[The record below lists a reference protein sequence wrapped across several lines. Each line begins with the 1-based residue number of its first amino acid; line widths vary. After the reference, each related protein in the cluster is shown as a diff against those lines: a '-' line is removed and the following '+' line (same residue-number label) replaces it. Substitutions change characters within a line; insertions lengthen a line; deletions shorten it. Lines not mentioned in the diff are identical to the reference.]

1 MKTRNTVIIT
11 SNATSIT
18 SQYAITTPT
27 VNITTNISTI
37 STVIV
42 PVVVVVVV
50 LVVCL
55 LVVCAIATIIILY
68 QRAKHHHHQQDTIKN
83 NLSIAPQ
90 PQPLP
95 NPPPYNEQYNHTHHG
110 NSTDIPTYD
119 TLDKKETS
127 ADYTKIPCDDDGLYN
142 RTHRQYNTTIQ
153 QLPPPIY
160 STLAEGGAPADY
172 SVITETQDTGDGG
185 MVYSAVVRK
194 DGKKTT
200 VKTTAHNEVLDDSQ
214 QQPAP
219 DTSNEGLVYSAVVV
233 KDGKKTTVKT
243 TAQTSST
250 SDTVQPVD
258 VIEGMVYSAV
268 IRQDGKKT
276 SVKVTVE

>member
-1 MKTRNTVIIT
+1 M
-11 SNATSIT
+11 
-18 SQYAITTPT
+18 
-27 VNITTNISTI
+27 
-37 STVIV
+37 
-42 PVVVVVVV
+42 
-50 LVVCL
+50 
-55 LVVCAIATIIILY
+55 CAIATIIILY
-68 QRAKHHHHQQDTIKN
+68 QRDKHKSPPKQETKE
-83 NLSIAPQ
+83 LYGV
-90 PQPLP
+90 
-95 NPPPYNEQYNHTHHG
+95 PPPFADIPATKSVPQDDDGLYNHTHHG
-110 NSTDIPTYD
+110 Q
-119 TLDKKETS
+119 
-127 ADYTKIPCDDDGLYN
+127 
-142 RTHRQYNTTIQ
+142 HNTTTQ

-172 SVITETQDTGDGG
+172 SVITETQDTSDGG
-185 MVYSAVVRK
+185 MVYSAVIRK

-200 VKTTAHNEVLDDSQ
+200 VKTTAKNGVLDDSQ
-214 QQPAP
+214 QQPPP

>member
-1 MKTRNTVIIT
+1 MPTSSGAVITT
-11 SNATSIT
+11 SSTQATSIPVAIT
-18 SQYAITTPT
+18 TDTLQYSTMVTTPT
-27 VNITTNISTI
+27 VTMTTNASTI
-37 STVIV
+37 TAVIV
-42 PVVVVVVV
+42 PVVVV

-68 QRAKHHHHQQDTIKN
+68 YRIKHKSPRKQETTE
-83 NLSIAPQ
+83 LSDALPPYADIPAPQ
-90 PQPLP
+90 DDGL
-95 NPPPYNEQYNHTHHG
+95 YNHTHHG
-110 NSTDIPTYD
+110 HT
-119 TLDKKETS
+119 
-127 ADYTKIPCDDDGLYN
+127 A
-142 RTHRQYNTTIQ
+142 
-153 QLPPPIY
+153 PPPIY

-172 SVITETQDTGDGG
+172 SVITETQDTSDGG

-200 VKTTAHNEVLDDSQ
+200 VKTTSKNGVLDDSQ

-219 DTSNEGLVYSAVVV
+219 DTSNEGLVYSAVVI

>member
-1 MKTRNTVIIT
+1 MPTVTIASDSTI
-11 SNATSIT
+11 ADSIT
-18 SQYAITTPT
+18 TTDDTTGTMVPVPT
-27 VNITTNISTI
+27 VTTTNATI

-42 PVVVVVVV
+42 PVVVVV

-68 QRAKHHHHQQDTIKN
+68 QRDKHSKKDSPGKQEIIE
-83 NLSIAPQ
+83 LYEA
-90 PQPLP
+90 
-95 NPPPYNEQYNHTHHG
+95 PPPYADIPTTSVPQDDDGLYNHTHHG
-110 NSTDIPTYD
+110 HT
-119 TLDKKETS
+119 
-127 ADYTKIPCDDDGLYN
+127 A
-142 RTHRQYNTTIQ
+142 
-153 QLPPPIY
+153 PPPIY

-172 SVITETQDTGDGG
+172 SVITETQDTSDGG

-200 VKTTAHNEVLDDSQ
+200 VKTTAKNGVLDDSQ

-243 TAQTSST
+243 MTTTQNEQTSST

>member
-1 MKTRNTVIIT
+1 M
-11 SNATSIT
+11 
-18 SQYAITTPT
+18 
-27 VNITTNISTI
+27 
-37 STVIV
+37 
-42 PVVVVVVV
+42 
-50 LVVCL
+50 CL

-68 QRAKHHHHQQDTIKN
+68 QRAKHKSTRKQETTELYD
-83 NLSIAPQ
+83 LAIA
-90 PQPLP
+90 
-95 NPPPYNEQYNHTHHG
+95 PPPYADIPAPQDNDGLYSHTHHG
-110 NSTDIPTYD
+110 Q
-119 TLDKKETS
+119 
-127 ADYTKIPCDDDGLYN
+127 
-142 RTHRQYNTTIQ
+142 HNTTTQ

-172 SVITETQDTGDGG
+172 SVITETQDTSDGG

-200 VKTTAHNEVLDDSQ
+200 VKTTAQNGVLDDSQ
-214 QQPAP
+214 QQPVP

-250 SDTVQPVD
+250 SDTAQPVD

>member
-1 MKTRNTVIIT
+1 MLPTTISTAHAVNMPASNAAISRTQAT
-11 SNATSIT
+11 SNPVTIT
-18 SQYAITTPT
+18 TDTLQHSRMVTTPT
-27 VNITTNISTI
+27 ATMTTVNSTI
-37 STVIV
+37 TAVII
-42 PVVVVVVV
+42 PVVVVVV

-68 QRAKHHHHQQDTIKN
+68 QRAKHSKTDSPGKQETTDDAPLPYADIPVTT
-83 NLSIAPQ
+83 SAPQ
-90 PQPLP
+90 
-95 NPPPYNEQYNHTHHG
+95 
-110 NSTDIPTYD
+110 
-119 TLDKKETS
+119 
-127 ADYTKIPCDDDGLYN
+127 DDGLYN
-142 RTHRQYNTTIQ
+142 HNHHGHTA
-153 QLPPPIY
+153 PPPIY

-172 SVITETQDTGDGG
+172 SVITETQDTSDGG
-185 MVYSAVVRK
+185 MVYSAVIRK

-200 VKTTAHNEVLDDSQ
+200 VKTTAQNGVLDNSQ

-250 SDTVQPVD
+250 SDTVKPVD